1 MVGWLRSE
9 LYQSVLLNS
18 DWLRWR
24 LQGHWLELGLAP
36 AGPTATLQ
44 PRHCLVLHHNTSCSH
59 RPAVLQSINTEIFMS
74 FNYLPPACLSP
85 SHSGY
90 LLLCGTRKFL
100 NISEEAEIREVEGV
114 IFSFPTQKK
123 LDRLEIKFNDIEQ
136 GNLTARQPHHHKYRN
151 I

>member
-1 MVGWLRSE
+1 MKAAGSLTGAWLGSCRPHCNTAASP
-9 LYQSVLLNS
+9 LS
-18 DWLRWR
+18 
-24 LQGHWLELGLAP
+24 GAAP
-36 AGPTATLQ
+36 QHLLQ
-44 PRHCLVLHHNTSCSH
+44 PSSCS
-59 RPAVLQSINTEIFMS
+59 PAVHQHRDIYVLQLLASC
-74 FNYLPPACLSP
+74 LPQSLT
-85 SHSGY
+85 
-90 LLLCGTRKFL
+90 LLCGTRKFP

>member
-1 MVGWLRSE
+1 MKAAGSLTGAWLGSCRPHCNTAASP
-9 LYQSVLLNS
+9 LS
-18 DWLRWR
+18 
-24 LQGHWLELGLAP
+24 GAAP
-36 AGPTATLQ
+36 QHLLQ
-44 PRHCLVLHHNTSCSH
+44 PSSCSPSTQ
-59 RPAVLQSINTEIFMS
+59 RYLFMS